1 MKRRRFLQTITTV
14 SAASAVQ
21 AQQNPSAPR
30 SAAAPQTGEPAARLD
45 LTAADAAAEP
55 VPRFFSK
62 EQFAALQRLSELL
75 LPAMDG
81 NPGAG
86 EAEAPEFLDFLISES
101 PAERQRLYTAGLD
114 ALNLQ
119 SAVRF
124 GKAFSAADDSQA
136 HQLLAPLREPW
147 TPEPPA
153 DPLAHFLREA
163 KEDVRTATVN
173 SQPWSVANADSGG
186 GRRRG
191 RRGRGGGAGLYWYT
205 IE

>member
-1 MKRRRFLQTITTV
+1 
-14 SAASAVQ
+14 
-21 AQQNPSAPR
+21 
-30 SAAAPQTGEPAARLD
+30 
-45 LTAADAAAEP
+45 
-55 VPRFFSK
+55 
-62 EQFAALQRLSELL
+62 
-75 LPAMDG
+75 
-81 NPGAG
+81 
-86 EAEAPEFLDFLISES
+86 
-101 PAERQRLYTAGLD
+101 LD

-119 SAVRF
+119 AAMRF
-124 GKAFSAADDSQA
+124 GKAFSATDDSQA

-153 DPLAHFLREA
+153 DSLARFLREA

-173 SQPWSVANADSGG
+173 SHPWAIANSDSGG

>member
-14 SAASAVQ
+14 SVASAVQ

-55 VPRFFSK
+55 APRFFNK

-75 LPAMDG
+75 IPAMDG
-81 NPGAG
+81 NPGAA
-86 EAEAPEFLDFLISES
+86 EAEAAEFLDFLIGES
-101 PAERQRLYTAGLD
+101 PAERQRSYTAGLD

-119 SAVRF
+119 SAMRF
-124 GKAFSAADDSQA
+124 GKAFSATDDSQA

-153 DPLAHFLREA
+153 DPLANFLRQA
-163 KEDVRTATVN
+163 KEDVRMATVN

-186 GRRRG
+186 RRRG
-191 RRGRGGGAGLYWYT
+191 RRGRGSGAGLYWYT